1 MLSYA
6 LNYDA
11 TICLGNH
18 PIPTREVPLAPI
30 PPMPHGSRPM
40 RKRTYQILTAAAAGS
55 GDDPGRVVLGRRC
68 LPLLSPSGAASSAA
82 AAALLRDGGGGF
94 HRPAAA
100 RGEVRRAP
108 ELRSDRRGRV
118 HGGGGWRRSNSRG
131 GSRVSE
137 VRAKGRDGGD

>member
-6 LNYDA
+6 LNHDA
-11 TICLGNH
+11 VICLGNL
-18 PIPTREVPLAPI
+18 PISTREVPLAPT
-30 PPMPHGSRPM
+30 PPMPHGSQPM

-82 AAALLRDGGGGF
+82 AAALLRDGGGRL

-108 ELRSDRRGRV
+108 ELCRDRGGRV
-118 HGGGGWRRSNSRG
+118 HGVWGVKQLA
-131 GSRVSE
+131 SRV
-137 VRAKGRDGGD
+137 